1 MLAANIIPFELPL
14 PRILPTIEG
23 NVDYRDLRDQL
34 LRIDDLLVQ
43 SPLETQMLEADLQ
56 RWLAGQKR
64 VSAKAQQKHQFHARR
79 ALRCNIARHPPQRAL
94 PRLCRPPGR
103 QPPLAVLLRPQ
114 RGRPRGR
121 AQQKHPPTLLHLVAE
136 AEVRQFIHQLLVQ
149 GAQAPER
156 LDLAQPLDLES
167 AFLDSTCLCANI
179 HYPVDWV
186 LLRDATRT
194 LMGSVRLIRDQ
205 GLKHRMEEPESFLR
219 RINGLCIKMTHAW
232 RRQDQVQ
239 SRRQRKQT
247 LRQMDRLV
255 GTVRNHAR
263 RYREL
268 LDTHWEQTEWTR
280 PQAEQVLGRM
290 DQVLEQLP
298 AARQQARQRILKG
311 QLVPNEEKILS
322 LYEADVHVIVRK
334 KAGAEVEFGNTL
346 FLAENPQGL
355 ILDWELFRESAPAD
369 AALLPRTVAR
379 MQEAYAPGPK
389 ALAGDRGFDSEL
401 NRFGLNEEKIF
412 NAICPRSPGQLRQRN
427 RSWKFKR
434 MQRRRAQTEG
444 RIGIVKNVFLGGR
457 MRCKGFAHRELTVTW
472 TVLVH
477 NLWVLA
483 RLAAGGGGRR
493 QAPGGLRAARQI
505 SQASDR
511 GGGVYPSDRNC
522 PEKE

>member
-1 MLAANIIPFELPL
+1 MPVANIIPFELPL
-14 PRILPTIEG
+14 PPILPTIEG
-23 NVDYRDLRDQL
+23 NVDYRDFREQL
-34 LRIDDLLVQ
+34 LRIDGLLVR
-43 SPLETQMLEADLQ
+43 SPLETHMLEADLQ

-64 VSAKAQQKHQFHARR
+64 VSARAQQNHQFHARR
-79 ALRCNIARHPPQRAL
+79 ALRCNIARSLIQEDYRGFAARLADSPLLQFFCDIGEVDRVVVPSKSTLQRYFTWW
-94 PRLCRPPGR
+94 P
-103 QPPLAVLLRPQ
+103 
-114 RGRPRGR
+114 
-121 AQQKHPPTLLHLVAE
+121 E
-136 AEVRQFIHQLLVQ
+136 AEVRRLIQQLLVQ

-156 LDLAQPLDLES
+156 LELAEPLDLET
-167 AFLDSTCLCANI
+167 AYLDSTCLCANI

-186 LLRDATRT
+186 LLRDATGT
-194 LMGSVRLIRDQ
+194 LMASVRLIRDQ
-205 GLKHRMEEPESFLR
+205 GLKHRMEEPETFIS

-232 RRQDQVQ
+232 NRQDAQVSQ
-239 SRRQRKQT
+239 RLRKQT

-255 GTVRNHAR
+255 GTARNHAR

-268 LDTHWEQTEWTR
+268 LDAHWEQTDWTR

-290 DQVLEQLP
+290 DEVLEQLP
-298 AARQQARQRILKG
+298 KARQQARQRILKG

-369 AALLPRTVAR
+369 AALLPRAVAR

-389 ALAGDRGFDSEL
+389 ALGADRGFDSQL

-412 NAICPRSPGQLRQRN
+412 NAVCPRSPGQLQQRN

-457 MRCKGFAHRELTVTW
+457 MRCKGFEHRDLTVTW
-472 TVLVH
+472 TLLVH

-483 RLAAGGGGRR
+483 RLPQAQAA
-493 QAPGGLRAARQI
+493 QAQRRAA
-505 SQASDR
+505 
-511 GGGVYPSDRNC
+511 
-522 PEKE
+522 